1 MGNKK
6 SQKNSHPQQSFQQ
19 LVSEASSN
27 ASLNK
32 MMPEVEK
39 MVRAYVQQL
48 GNNLAVQQASTLET
62 LFARVVV
69 LETIVMEKLGYS
81 TEDLTKMVAKIED
94 EKENL
99 EEVEEAQN
107 GDVVRLEVSTKTKDQ
122 DEFQGTSRLKIYQTG
137 SGQTLGPEME
147 SAIIGMKAGE
157 TKEVSFG
164 QDQQLLAKITVNR
177 CSRKVN
183 VEG

>member
-6 SQKNSHPQQSFQQ
+6 QSAPKPQQSFQQ
-19 LVSEASSN
+19 MVSEASSN
-27 ASLNK
+27 AALNK
-32 MMPEVEK
+32 IMPEVEK

-48 GNNLAVQQASTLET
+48 GQNLAMQQASTLET

-69 LETIVMEKLGYS
+69 LESIVMEKLGYS
-81 TEDLTKMVAKIED
+81 TDDLTEMVAKTED
-94 EKENL
+94 EKEGL
-99 EEVEEAQN
+99 IAVEEAQL
-107 GDVVRLEVSTKTKDQ
+107 GDVVRLEVRTKTKDQ
-122 DEFQGTSRLKIYQTG
+122 EEFQGSSRLKIYQTG

-147 SAIIGMKAGE
+147 SAILGMKAGE

-183 VEG
+183 IEG